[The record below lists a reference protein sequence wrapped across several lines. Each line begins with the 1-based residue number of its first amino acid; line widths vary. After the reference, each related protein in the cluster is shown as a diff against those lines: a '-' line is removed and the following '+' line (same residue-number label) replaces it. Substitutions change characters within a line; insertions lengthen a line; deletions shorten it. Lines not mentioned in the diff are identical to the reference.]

1 MDLNFNAIFRN
12 TKTENDITS
21 NVYDLLVGTSNVGS
35 GILQTNIEYRSGG
48 LGGIYTVNNKWIL
61 NFSYKTNINMGFDY
75 VVIKQSTAPRPGPDV
90 FKAIITYITGRNA
103 VDVPNDIL
111 SITLTTFDEI
121 NYSINVK
128 HL

>member
-1 MDLNFNAIFRN
+1 MDINFNAIFRN

-21 NVYDLLVGTSNVGS
+21 NVYDLLVGTSNVGT

-61 NFSYKTNINMGFDY
+61 NFNYETNMNMGLNY
-75 VVIKQSTAPRPGPDV
+75 VVIKQSTTPVPGPNI

-103 VDVPNDIL
+103 VDVQDNIL
-111 SITLTTFDEI
+111 
-121 NYSINVK
+121 
-128 HL
+128 